1 MKSKTLL
8 ISVLAIILCFSF
20 TFATLAATTSP
31 KDLVLTG
38 IENMDL
44 DFSQKFYNQSSGN
57 ITYTVN
63 RFGGNSLKE
72 VNIPGGTTLDC
83 DFKLDVPGKKS
94 AIDLVLKYNNKT
106 YPGQMFL
113 SEDKLIFTKSFVAAI
128 KELAPQSDIGNLSQ
142 YPEYL
147 YFSNPIMTQV
157 WTTMLD
163 YPNAKITEETKDLI
177 KFFVEAIPAEYF
189 STAGNTVTLEL
200 DQNGLEDAVYAILQK
215 VKNEKTRFAEI
226 VVTLATTYDTT
237 GTMGN
242 PQQMK
247 AEIIKGIDEAV
258 NSGSWPTKE
267 LIQMISSYIQV
278 KQFKYQSSI
287 IPGGQKNFDA
297 IIALQPQTGFIGQ
310 IDITSESKGKTD
322 NLTGIY
328 KFKLSF
334 TEPGGTS
341 VNGAFEG
348 DVTIKDDKITQG
360 LVLSATAKKATG
372 VVEFDVAISGQ
383 STQQVEDGMV
393 VNIPVLTS
401 SNSLNIDEYMNR
413 SYAII
418 GGSSGPTTI
427 EVVPRGNTPIFVNS
441 RIVVTDAEPFMQNGR
456 MMVPVRFISESL
468 NAEVRW
474 IDPNVIRITRGDQVI
489 SMFAGETSYI
499 LDGQQAQMDT
509 VPVVKDGRTFV
520 PVRFVAEAL
529 NCDVNYTD
537 NKVYINSR

>member
-1 MKSKTLL
+1 MKRKTLL

-20 TFATLAATTSP
+20 TFATLAATSP

-38 IENMDL
+38 IDNMDL
-44 DFSQKFYNQSSGN
+44 NFNDKFYNQSSGN

-72 VNIPGGTTLDC
+72 VSIPGGTTLDC

-94 AIDLVLKYNNKT
+94 AIDLLLKYNNQT
-106 YPGQMFL
+106 YPVQMFL
-113 SEDKLIFTKSFVAAI
+113 SEDKLIFTKSFLTAI
-128 KELAPQSDIGNLSQ
+128 KELAPQSDIGNLNQ

-147 YFSNPIMTQV
+147 YFSNPMMNQV

-163 YPNAKITEETKDLI
+163 YPNAKITEESKDLI

-189 STAGNTVTLEL
+189 STSGGTVTLEL
-200 DQNGLEDAVYAILQK
+200 NQDSFIDTIDAILQK

-226 VVTLATTYDTT
+226 VVTMTTTYDTA

-247 AEIIKGIDEAV
+247 AEIIKGIDEAL

-267 LIQMISSYIQV
+267 QLQIISSFIQV
-278 KQFKYQSSI
+278 KQFRYQSSI
-287 IPGGQKNFDA
+287 IPGGQRNFDA
-297 IIALQPQTGFIGQ
+297 VIALKPEAGFTGQ
-310 IDITSESKGKTD
+310 IDITSESKGKTN
-322 NLTGIY
+322 NLTGTY
-328 KFKLSF
+328 KLKLNF

-341 VNGAFEG
+341 FSGAMEVDILFN
-348 DVTIKDDKITQG
+348 DDQVTQG
-360 LVLSATAKKATG
+360 LALSATAKKATG
-372 VVEFDVAISGQ
+372 IEFDVAISGQ
-383 STQQVEDGMV
+383 STQQVEDAIV
-393 VNIPVLTS
+393 INVPTLTS
-401 SNSLNIDEYMNR
+401 SNSLNLEEYMNT
-413 SYAII
+413 SIGVI
-418 GGSSGPTTI
+418 GGASGPTT
-427 EVVPRGNTPIFVNS
+427 VVTKGKTAIFVNN
-441 RIVVTDAEPFMQNGR
+441 RVVATDAEPFMQNGR
-456 MMVPVRFISESL
+456 LMVPVRFVSESL
-468 NAEVRW
+468 DAEVRW

-499 LDGQQAQMDT
+499 LDGRQAKMDT
-509 VPVVKDGRTFV
+509 VPVIKDGRTFV

-537 NKVYINSR
+537 NKVYINSK

>member
-1 MKSKTLL
+1 MKRKTLL

-38 IENMDL
+38 IDNMDL

-72 VNIPGGTTLDC
+72 VSIPGGTTLDC

-94 AIDLVLKYNNKT
+94 AIDLKLKYNNQT

-113 SEDKLIFTKSFVAAI
+113 SDDKLIFTKSFLTAI
-128 KELAPQSDIGNLSQ
+128 KELAPQSDIGDLSQ

-147 YFSNPIMTQV
+147 YFSTPMMTQV

-189 STAGNTVTLEL
+189 STSGGTITLEL
-200 DQNGLEDAVYAILQK
+200 DQDGFVDTIYAILQK

-226 VVTLATTYDTT
+226 MVTLATTYDTT
-237 GTMGN
+237 GTMGD

-247 AEIIKGIDEAV
+247 AEIIKGIDDAV
-258 NSGSWPTKE
+258 NSGTWPTKE
-267 LIQMISSYIQV
+267 QLQMINSFIQV

-287 IPGGQKNFDA
+287 IPGGQRNFDA
-297 IIALQPQTGFIGQ
+297 VIALQPEIGSGQ
-310 IDITSESKGKTD
+310 MDITSESKGKTD

-341 VNGAFEG
+341 VNGALEVG
-348 DVTIKDDKITQG
+348 VKASDNTITQD
-360 LVLSATAKKATG
+360 LDFYATAKKATG
-372 VVEFDVAISGQ
+372 EVEFDVAISGQ

-393 VNIPVLTS
+393 INVPALTS
-401 SNSLNIDEYMNR
+401 SNSLNIEEYMNT
-413 SYAII
+413 SIGVI
-418 GGSSGPTTI
+418 GGSSGPTTV
-427 EVVPRGNTPIFVNS
+427 EVVSRRNTPIFVNH
-441 RIVVTDAEPFMQNGR
+441 RVVATDAEPFMQNGR
-456 MMVPVRFISESL
+456 MMVPVRFVSESL
-468 NAEVRW
+468 NAKVRW

-499 LDGQQAQMDT
+499 LDGQQTQMDT

-537 NKVYINSR
+537 NKVYINSKE

>member
-242 PQQMK
+242 PQHMK

-267 LIQMISSYIQV
+267 QIQMISSFIQV

-297 IIALQPQTGFIGQ
+297 IIALQPQTGFTGQ

-401 SNSLNIDEYMNR
+401 SNSLNIDEYMNK

-427 EVVPRGNTPIFVNS
+427 EVVSRGNTPIFVNS

-474 IDPNVIRITRGDQVI
+474 IDPNVIRIIRGNQVI